1 MSNITTQFEK
11 LKSGAV
17 KMRAS
22 TAADRN
28 ALLKK
33 LWESLVDH
41 QEAIFAAAKKERNSH
56 KLDAAAE
63 LVMIKGEL
71 DFISKNLKK
80 WMKPKKVP
88 NSLATMGKRCEIR
101 HDPKGVVL
109 NLSAWN
115 AQIAECF
122 IPAIAAIAAGNTI
135 AIKPSELA
143 PHSAQ
148 VVEDIVKEVF
158 TDDQVAVCQGDAAVA
173 QELLAQPFNHI
184 YYTGGYTVGA
194 LVMKAAADHCASITL
209 EMGGKSPVIID
220 KSANLE
226 DTATKLSWGRVM
238 NAGQVCIAPEYVIA
252 HESVA
257 DELVEKLKVKMQ
269 EQYNPTQA
277 GFENSE
283 NMNCII
289 NERHHQRIVGLI
301 DDAVEKG
308 AKVAFGGNNFPEK
321 RIIEPTIL
329 THISED
335 MTIMQQEVFG
345 PVLAVLTFKE
355 REEVPEII
363 SRRPN
368 PLAYY
373 VYCTDKENI
382 EYYLSTCNSGSAVV
396 NNNCI
401 QSGTNPHLPFG
412 GTGASG
418 MGRIGGYRGFEEM
431 SNARSVVHQPLDRF
445 RNFLINLPPY
455 SKRYEGLIMSGI
467 KK

>member
-1 MSNITTQFEK
+1 MSETAQKFKQLQE
-11 LKSGAV
+11 GAV
-17 KMRAS
+17 QMRQS

-28 ALLKK
+28 GLLKK

-41 QEAIFAAAKKERNSH
+41 QDAIYDAAKKERNSH

-63 LVMIKGEL
+63 LMMIKSEI

-80 WMKPKKVP
+80 WVKPKKVP
-88 NSLATMGKRCEIR
+88 NSMATMGKRCEIR
-101 HDPKGVVL
+101 YDPKGVVL

-122 IPAIAAIAAGNTI
+122 IPAIAAIAAGNTV

-148 VVEDIVKEVF
+148 VVENIVNEVF
-158 TDDQVAVCQGDAAVA
+158 SADQVAVFQGDAAIA
-173 QELLAQPFNHI
+173 QELLALPFNHI

-194 LVMKAAADHCASITL
+194 IVMKAAADHFASVTL

-220 KSANLE
+220 SSANID

-238 NAGQVCIAPEYVIA
+238 NAGQVCIAPEYVVA

-257 DELVEKLKVKMQ
+257 EELVETLKVKMT
-269 EQYNPTQA
+269 EQYNAEQT
-277 GFENSE
+277 GFENSP

-289 NERHHQRIVGLI
+289 NERHMQRIVGLI
-301 DDAVEKG
+301 DDALEKG
-308 AKVAFGGNNFPEK
+308 ATLAFGGKNFPEK

-329 THISED
+329 TNVTED
-335 MTIMQQEVFG
+335 MRIMQEEVFG
-345 PVLAVLTFKE
+345 PVLAVMTFKE
-355 REEVPEII
+355 RDELPGII
-363 SRRPN
+363 ANRPN

-373 VYCTDKENI
+373 VYATDKSAI
-382 EYYLSTCNSGSAVV
+382 DYFLSICNSGSAVV

-418 MGRIGGYRGFEEM
+418 MGRIGGFRGFEEL
-431 SNARSVVHQPLDRF
+431 SNARSVVIQPLDRF

-455 SKRYEGLIMSGI
+455 SKRYEGLIMGAI